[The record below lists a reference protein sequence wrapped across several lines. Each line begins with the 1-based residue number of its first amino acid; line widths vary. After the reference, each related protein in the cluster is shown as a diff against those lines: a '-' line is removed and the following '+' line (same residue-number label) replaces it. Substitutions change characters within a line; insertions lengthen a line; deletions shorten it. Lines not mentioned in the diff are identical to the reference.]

1 MSPVTTPATESEVGA
16 ATRPADRN
24 TPPMV
29 SRTAVGL
36 VLTLALVKGL
46 STFAEPDVWWHLR
59 TGDRLRQAF
68 DLVAPDPSAGFA
80 DRDYTA
86 TQWLPEMVASA
97 AYSVGGMG
105 AVLWLR
111 AASVLALAA
120 LVFVVARR
128 YSGRLPAA
136 VAAGLTLVGAGGGLN
151 PRPQLVSFVLFAV
164 TLHACLS
171 MLRDGRPR
179 WWLVPVFWVWACC
192 HGLWTFGLALG
203 VLLLAAA
210 VVDPRTRPTRRET
223 LRLAALWLACLAAVA
238 LTPLGPRLLLTPFQ
252 VAGNASTIADEWR
265 ATPLNNVFAW
275 AALVQLLICV
285 VAWSRGCRRPRLW
298 ELALLAFAAFCT
310 LWMWRLV
317 PLGSIAATPLVA
329 AALQSGLTARRE
341 GWTRTER
348 RGLVAFCAGALV
360 VGALASAGL
369 GGKAAAYPTGM
380 APIDTALAGL
390 PRHSVVLDDFGV
402 SGWLLWAHPD
412 LTPVADLRGEIYDHA
427 YLADYTSTLR
437 VEPGWQDFVARVHPD
452 VALVARDS
460 ALGDALEHRLGWHR
474 VAATHDFLL
483 LAPGDR

>member
-1 MSPVTTPATESEVGA
+1 MSPVTAPSPEVEATTSPVQRTTPALL
-16 ATRPADRN
+16 
-24 TPPMV
+24 

-59 TGDRLRQAF
+59 TGDRLREAF
-68 DLVAPDPSAGFA
+68 DLLAPDPSAGFA

-97 AYSVGGMG
+97 AYSIGGMG

-111 AASVLALAA
+111 AASVLALVA
-120 LVFVVARR
+120 LVHVVARR
-128 YSGRLPAA
+128 FAGRLPSA
-136 VAAGLTLVGAGGGLN
+136 VAAGLALVGAGGGLN
-151 PRPQLVSFVLFAV
+151 PRPQLVSFVLFAL

-171 MLRDGRPR
+171 MLRDRRPR

-203 VLLLAAA
+203 VLLLVAALA
-210 VVDPRTRPTRRET
+210 DTRTRPSRPET
-223 LRLAALWLACLAAVA
+223 VRLASLWLACLVAVA

-275 AALVQLLICV
+275 AALVQLLVCV
-285 VAWSRGCRRPRLW
+285 VAWSRGRRRPLLW
-298 ELALLAFAAFCT
+298 ELALLAFAAFCI

-317 PLGSIAATPLVA
+317 PLGSIAVTPLVA
-329 AALQSGLTARRE
+329 AAFQSGLTARRE
-341 GWTRTER
+341 PWTRTER
-348 RGLVAFCAGALV
+348 RGLATFCAGALV

-369 GGKAAAYPTGM
+369 GGKAAAYPSDMG
-380 APIDTALAGL
+380 PVDQALGRL
-390 PRHSVVLDDFGV
+390 PRHSVVLDDFGI
-402 SGWLLWAHPD
+402 SGWLLGAHPE
-412 LTPVADLRGEIYDHA
+412 LTPVADLRGEIYSSEH
-427 YLADYTSTLR
+427 LAGYTSTLR
-437 VEPGWQDFVARVHPD
+437 VEPGWKDFVARVHPD

-460 ALGDALEHRLGWHR
+460 ALGDALVHRLGWHR
-474 VAATHDFLL
+474 VAATADFVL